1 MCERSR
7 LVGLGL
13 GGIACLVL
21 QGRHTEQLSRPRD
34 VLDALAAGEQAVV
47 AGAGEAAGGGGG
59 EEPAGGFPF
68 DQPHPPESVV
78 PLLSGILPPPA
89 PAVLVSHRPI
99 APLCF
104 PPL

>member
-47 AGAGEAAGGGGG
+47 ADAGEAAGGGGDQEPGG
-59 EEPAGGFPF
+59 EYAWRERPELEYVVASEPGSLPTEGGAGMVERVQ
-68 DQPHPPESVV
+68 D
-78 PLLSGILPPPA
+78 
-89 PAVLVSHRPI
+89 AVGGGD
-99 APLCF
+99 
-104 PPL
+104 